1 MVTERSRSD
10 QKLKVTVLGSGT
22 STGVPIVGCTCKVCK
37 SDDGRD
43 QRHRASILLEDDGMV
58 LIDTGPDLRY
68 QMLQHNV
75 QSLAAVLYTHFH
87 YDHLDGLPDLRPFT
101 FDAQAELTCYANPQ
115 THEVILTR
123 YPYIREKAV
132 YSNVPHLSLKI
143 FPGNE
148 EDGYE
153 QLKIAGMTI
162 QPIRLVHI
170 PKAGVLSTGFVVNG
184 KFGYLTDFKE
194 INQHDEKY
202 LYGLEVLY
210 LGSPIDKPHM
220 SHINHGEA
228 LSLMERLKPKRGF
241 IGHLSHQYLHEEL
254 LGKWNGIAEPAYDS
268 LTFVL

>member
-1 MVTERSRSD
+1 MAPFD
-10 QKLKVTVLGSGT
+10 KLRVTVLGSGT
-22 STGVPIVGCTCKVCK
+22 STGVPIVGCDCKVCT
-37 SDDGRD
+37 STDTRN
-43 QRHRASILLEDDGMV
+43 QRHRAAILLEGDGQV

-68 QMLQHNV
+68 QMLKHKV
-75 QSLAAVLYTHFH
+75 KSLRAVLYTHFH

-101 FDAQAELTCYANPQ
+101 FDNNSELVCYANPQ
-115 THEVILTR
+115 THEIILSR

-153 QLKIAGMTI
+153 ELAIGGLKIR
-162 QPIRLVHI
+162 PIRLVHI

-194 INQHDEKY
+194 IHADDEQY
-202 LYGLEVLY
+202 LEGLEVLY

-220 SHINHGEA
+220 SHINHAEGLA
-228 LSLMERLKPKRGF
+228 LIEKFRPKRGY
-241 IGHLSHQYLHEEL
+241 IGHLSHQYLHAEL
-254 LGKWNGIAEPAYDS
+254 IEKWQGTAEPAFDGQQFS
-268 LTFVL
+268 F